1 MGWLVGKETG
11 AGLGRRWFVGVTGSM
26 TVAHPLLPTDVRSVN
41 YLLVSAVTI
50 VPISW
55 LLRRLPRRDRRAW
68 WVLLGAM
75 SLLTA
80 GNGLTAFGGVAQQ
93 ANAELLVTLAHSA
106 LLVAAATMALRRGR
120 NDVGGMLDVSV
131 AAIGLGGLLWTAL
144 LFPRLTAMGSSV
156 GEQVGLLVSI
166 LVLSGVLGAL
176 VRIWLVSDRRMPA
189 LSLLVVALMLA
200 LVGNTI
206 LATTTGSMTVGRPG
220 WIEMFF
226 LLAYICVG
234 LTPLDGS
241 VFELL
246 RPGPAPADGLSVGR
260 LIFLGAALVVGPVA
274 GGFREI
280 AGLPAD
286 GPLLALGSLLV
297 VPLVMIRVGRLSA
310 ERTRA
315 EAALRHQATHD
326 LLTGLPNRGE
336 LLARLDAALDRE
348 RDTGRPRVVLLFCDL
363 NGFKAVNDRLG
374 HLAGDQLLTEVGARI
389 RAGLR
394 GGDTLARYGGDEFLV
409 LCEDDAQQQAALR
422 LGAHIERSVQ
432 EPFRL
437 AGEQV
442 RISTSVGA
450 VLSDGDLRADEL
462 IRRADQAM
470 YAAKQR
476 AALNSR

>member
-1 MGWLVGKETG
+1 VGSATR
-11 AGLGRRWFVGVTGSM
+11 AGLGRRWFIGVTGVM
-26 TVAHPLLPTDVRSVN
+26 TVAHPVLPTDVRSVT

-50 VPISW
+50 MPISW

-75 SLLTA
+75 VLLTA
-80 GNGLTAFGGVAQQ
+80 GNGLTAFGGVGQQ
-93 ANAELLVTLAHSA
+93 ASAELLVTLAHSA

-189 LSLLVVALMLA
+189 LGLFVVALVFA

-206 LATTTGSMTVGRPG
+206 LAMTTGSMTVGRPG
-220 WIEMFF
+220 WIEVFF

-234 LTPLDGS
+234 LAPLDDS

-274 GGFREI
+274 GGVREM

-286 GPLLALGSLLV
+286 GTLLAVGSLLV
-297 VPLVMIRVGRLSA
+297 APLVMIRVGRLAA
-310 ERTRA
+310 ERKRA
-315 EAALRHQATHD
+315 EEALRHQATHD
-326 LLTGLPNRGE
+326 IVTGLPNRAE

-348 RDTGRPRVVLLFCDL
+348 RDTGRARVVLLFCDL

-374 HLAGDQLLTEVGARI
+374 HLAGDQLLSEVGARI

-394 GGDTLARYGGDEFLV
+394 EGDTLARYGGDEFLV
-409 LCEDDAQQQAALR
+409 LCEDDAQQRAALR
-422 LGAHIERSVQ
+422 LGAHIERALT
-432 EPFRL
+432 EPFLL
-437 AGEQV
+437 AGERV
-442 RISTSVGA
+442 WISTSIGA
-450 VLSDGDLRADEL
+450 VRSDGDLRADEL

-470 YAAKQR
+470 YAAKHGFVFKAQ
-476 AALNSR
+476 